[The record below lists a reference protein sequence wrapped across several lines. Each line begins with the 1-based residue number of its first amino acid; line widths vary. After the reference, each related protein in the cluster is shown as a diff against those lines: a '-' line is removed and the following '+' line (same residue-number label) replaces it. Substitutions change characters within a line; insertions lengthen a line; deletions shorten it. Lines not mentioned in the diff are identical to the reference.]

1 MYLPG
6 LWQYI
11 RFVDEPHHK
20 LSVKSLILVYYA
32 TAHFDW
38 GLIHPFWSVKWSFI
52 NPLWWYLMV
61 G

>member
-38 GLIHPFWSVKWSFI
+38 V
-52 NPLWWYLMV
+52 
-61 G
+61 